1 MDARGLCFRLFVLL
15 LPVLRVHGVQRVA
28 AVYGE
33 TITIP
38 CGSTVVPDLMF
49 VKWKYE
55 DQDGVSQSLLT
66 KPAHKPSL
74 NLENGPQYEGRLNIT
89 SNYSLLISGA
99 TLADEHKYVCMMATD
114 SNVFENSVIVN
125 VFKKPSKP
133 EIINQPTNLEVG
145 KLIKVGDC
153 ISKDS
158 NPKGNTTWLKNGQPL
173 IADETTIL
181 IKNSDTVDA
190 KTGLSSTSS
199 SLQYVATKAD
209 KGTLF
214 SCQVQYFRE
223 NQLSDSVM
231 LPVYYPAEKVQITM
245 LTKGLIREGDNV
257 TFKCSAD
264 GNPPP
269 SSYTFFVKEK
279 PEIIENSDL
288 FSIVNVSRD
297 NTGNYSCSLPNNN
310 MLQDS
315 TFLKVH
321 YLDLT
326 LKPQGLVTAL
336 VGTRLNISIVNE
348 SSTPI
353 TVTWMKDRR
362 KITLPVLEKLQYEH
376 AGLYECEVASTVV
389 NGMKKISSFDLAVEG
404 KPHITRVTKKL
415 ADDGISKVL
424 SCYGEGLPPPNV
436 RWNVNITSEK
446 MIKEKNGK
454 FTHQVVVFPQ
464 GNISATCIASNKL
477 GEEQLSINISSLYSP
492 DENSEDINRE
502 SPSKVNDQAKL
513 IVGIVVGLLLAALV
527 AGFVYWLYSK
537 KSKQGSWKTGEK
549 EMGTHEE
556 SKKLEESNHKSE
568 A

>member
-1 MDARGLCFRLFVLL
+1 
-15 LPVLRVHGVQRVA
+15 VHGVQRVA

-173 IADETTIL
+173 IADET
-181 IKNSDTVDA
+181 N
-190 KTGLSSTSS
+190 
-199 SLQYVATKAD
+199 
-209 KGTLF
+209 
-214 SCQVQYFRE
+214 
-223 NQLSDSVM
+223 
-231 LPVYYPAEKVQITM
+231 PAEKVQITM

-269 SSYTFFVKEK
+269 SSYTFFV
-279 PEIIENSDL
+279 
-288 FSIVNVSRD
+288 
-297 NTGNYSCSLPNNN
+297 
-310 MLQDS
+310 
-315 TFLKVH
+315 
-321 YLDLT
+321 
-326 LKPQGLVTAL
+326 
-336 VGTRLNISIVNE
+336 
-348 SSTPI
+348 
-353 TVTWMKDRR
+353 KDRR

-537 KSKQGSWKTGEK
+537 KSK
-549 EMGTHEE
+549 
-556 SKKLEESNHKSE
+556 
-568 A
+568 